1 MIRTTVLILGLAVG
15 LTGPG
20 QATARGTY
28 QEPQAF
34 IAEIFAGNPPAPASL
49 WLRGELKEDV
59 RRLLGHD
66 PGVLRVRYWARDG
79 RTAWILE
86 EVGKEQP
93 ITTGVVVAGDRIE
106 EMRVLVFR
114 ETRGWEVRY
123 PFFTDQF
130 RGATL
135 TDGEALDRPV
145 DGISGATL
153 SVRAME
159 KVARLALLLNAHTPD
174 AAHGGSISQAR

>member
-1 MIRTTVLILGLAVG
+1 MIRTTVLILGLAFA
-15 LTGPG
+15 LTGPDS
-20 QATARGTY
+20 AAARGTY
-28 QEPQAF
+28 QEPRAF
-34 IAEIFAGNPPAPASL
+34 IAEVFGGTPPAPGSL
-49 WLRGELKEDV
+49 WLKGALKDEV
-59 RRLLGHD
+59 RQLLGHD
-66 PGVLRVRYWARDG
+66 PGMLRVRYWARDG

-135 TDGEALDRPV
+135 TGGQALDRPV

-159 KVARLALLLNAHTPD
+159 KVARLALLLHGHTAE
-174 AAHGGSISQAR
+174 AANGGRISQAR